1 MHSNNSSAVSPVPP
15 FCSCFSDSH
24 LLTFTTTTI
33 RWKLESK
40 NLGYERTTCR
50 SIFVQF
56 LLAHGSQSLAR
67 YLPKLEHC
75 EGGAG
80 RSSTELSTKT
90 LDMKRWSSLLWQ
102 LFCFY
107 LLLYFSS
114 AKDVETCFRY
124 AFLVVLLSKRHWML
138 WILVYSHKF
147 LTRHIC
153 NFLVLNGGTEE
164 KIWSDE
170 CAHKGKRTDRQE
182 DPSRPKDSSTE
193 RYYLWKAGLTPRYF
207 YVTLAAKRVLN
218 TKNWTPENKSCK
230 KSVSNWWNNVWSLL
244 QLCKPIQGLD

>member
-1 MHSNNSSAVSPVPP
+1 MKGQRAEASL
-15 FCSCFSDSH
+15 CSFY
-24 LLTFTTTTI
+24 LLMEA
-33 RWKLESK
+33 KALQ
-40 NLGYERTTCR
+40 GTC
-50 SIFVQF
+50 QN
-56 LLAHGSQSLAR
+56 
-67 YLPKLEHC
+67 
-75 EGGAG
+75 
-80 RSSTELSTKT
+80 LSTVKVGLEEVQQSWALKHLT
-90 LDMKRWSSLLWQ
+90 WKRWSSLLWQ

-170 CAHKGKRTDRQE
+170 CAHKGKRMDRQE

-244 QLCKPIQGLD
+244 QLCSQYRGWIKMKSQCTELTAFLLPW